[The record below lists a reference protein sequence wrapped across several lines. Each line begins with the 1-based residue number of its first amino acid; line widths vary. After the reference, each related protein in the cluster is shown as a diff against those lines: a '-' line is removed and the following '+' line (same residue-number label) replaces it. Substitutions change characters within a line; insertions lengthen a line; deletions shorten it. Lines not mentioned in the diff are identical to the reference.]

1 MWIKIEFKVQQN
13 AMKKQVKH
21 FNGSQHLEQKKVYGP
36 WQYISM
42 GDLNEEW
49 KDQNE
54 KQLIER
60 LVVLDEILIT
70 DWSIMM
76 YQKTQYSCKVIKTWK
91 T

>member
-54 KQLIER
+54 KQLIETCR
-60 LVVLDEILIT
+60 PWWNFDYGLVDYMIRENAVQLQ
-70 DWSIMM
+70 SN
-76 YQKTQYSCKVIKTWK
+76 
-91 T
+91 